1 SHAHTAVFEL
11 PLEEDERGTPH
22 ARLNEAPGI
31 GATALVSPQW
41 PITSSR
47 FCDALEGFIGTCG
60 AEHFDVSNT
69 FGFVAVPIQA

>member
-1 SHAHTAVFEL
+1 
-11 PLEEDERGTPH
+11 
-22 ARLNEAPGI
+22 APGI

-69 FGFVAVPIQA
+69 FGFVAVPIQAEEQSLRVLSGFLQSKQKISGV